1 MTAAHDKG
9 RRLELEVA
17 AALRRKGLD
26 RGAKRMHRSGAISHR
41 PGDIYTSLPYSFELK
56 HHERVKL
63 WEFWTQA
70 KSQARLG
77 RPAILVVSADDR
89 PALAVV
95 DLDTLLNLL
104 RIEQDYL
111 SDIPDRQPLVQRV
124 NV

>member
-1 MTAAHDKG
+1 MTSAHDKG

-26 RGAKRMHRSGAISHR
+26 RGAKRMHRSGAIDHR
-41 PGDIYTSLPYSFELK
+41 RGDVFTALPYSIECK
-56 HHERVKL
+56 CAERVQF
-63 WEFWTQA
+63 WEWWTQA

-77 RPAILVVSADDR
+77 RPAVLVVSADDR

-95 DLDTLLNLL
+95 DLDTLLNLM

-111 SDIPDRQPLVQRV
+111 ADIPEREPLRQRAI
-124 NV
+124 